1 MELKHQLEEK
11 LKALK
16 EKNQNLLDLQRK
28 IIEQEKKI
36 FDLHIIAEKNK
47 KLKLRLREVEKVN
60 EAHEKAV
67 EALER

>member
-16 EKNQNLLDLQRK
+16 EKNQNLLDLQLK

-36 FDLHIIAEKNK
+36 FELYIIVDKNK

-60 EAHEKAV
+60 EAHEKAI